1 MTKRLMTKRL
11 MTKRLMTNKQYY
23 KFCFYGFLK
32 NLRFFD
38 AFFILFLVEKGLSY
52 TEIGSLYAIRELII
66 HFAEIPTG
74 IIADTYG
81 RKNALVTSFLAYIIS
96 FILFA
101 FGDVY
106 WHFVLAFIL
115 YGIGD
120 AFRSGTHKAMIM
132 HYLQIN
138 DWQNQ
143 KVNYYGATRACSQ
156 RGSAISALI
165 AGIIVFFSGNYHTI
179 FTISIVPYIIN
190 MFLVLSYPKTL
201 NNISVKKQKSIK
213 KALIDLWKSLKNPFV
228 FSIIHSAAVFTAF
241 QKSVKDYIQPLM
253 LSIAISIPILA
264 DTDEQKKT
272 GLLIGVMYFVI
283 YLLNAYASKKAGY
296 ISNKFKQP
304 ANITLIIGLVIGMI
318 SGLTFQANIK
328 ILSLLF
334 FIAIYLT
341 ESIRKPILTGLITER
356 VPNEILAST
365 ISAQSLYRS
374 LLTAGLSLG
383 FGYAIDRFG
392 LGYSLALISGLL
404 LMSYFVSK
412 GIGRMTGDR

>member
-1 MTKRLMTKRL
+1 MIIK
-11 MTKRLMTNKQYY
+11 NKQYY

-38 AFFILFLVEKGLSY
+38 AFFILFLVKKGLTY

-138 DWQNQ
+138 NWQNQ

-156 RGSAISALI
+156 RGSALSALI
-165 AGIIVFFSGNYHTI
+165 AGIIVFFSGNYQTI
-179 FTISIVPYIIN
+179 FVISIVPYIIN
-190 MFLVLSYPKTL
+190 MILVMSYPKAL
-201 NNISVKKQKSIK
+201 NNISAKDKKSTKE
-213 KALIDLWKSLKNPFV
+213 ALTNLWKTIKNPHV
-228 FSIIHSAAVFTAF
+228 FGVVHSSAVFTSF

-253 LSIAISIPILA
+253 LSIAISIPILVN
-264 DTDEQKKT
+264 TTEQKKA
-272 GLLIGVMYFVI
+272 GLLIGIMYFI
-283 YLLNAYASKKAGY
+283 IFLLNAYASKKAGN
-296 ISNKFKQP
+296 ISNKLKQP
-304 ANITLIIGLVIGMI
+304 ANTTLIVGFVIGIM
-318 SGLTFQANIK
+318 SGIAFQVDIK
-328 ILSLLF
+328 ILALLF
-334 FIAIYLT
+334 FVGIYII
-341 ESIRKPILTGLITER
+341 ESIRKPILTGLLTER

-374 LLTAGLSLG
+374 LLTAILSLG
-383 FGYAIDRFG
+383 FGYATDQFG
-392 LGYSLALISGLL
+392 LGYSLTIMSSLL
-404 LMSYFVSK
+404 LITYFVIHK
-412 GIGRMTGDR
+412 LTKK